1 MKRIVVKIDRLVLN
15 GVRFEDRH
23 AIAQGLQE
31 QLMRLLSE
39 RGMAERIGETG
50 STSRLRLGDV
60 RVTGDMRGPGIGL
73 VAGRAIAA
81 HWSQSSREERGGAST
96 PVTGEGRSS
105 T

>member
-1 MKRIVVKIDRLVLN
+1 MKRVVVNIERLVLK
-15 GVRFEDRH
+15 GFRFEDRH

-31 QLMRLLSE
+31 QLTRLLSE
-39 RGMAERIGETG
+39 PGMAEQIGETG

-60 RVTGDMRGPGIGL
+60 RVTGDMRGAEIGQ
-73 VAGRAIAA
+73 VTGRAIAA
-81 HWSQSSREERGGAST
+81 HWSQDGRENTRGRST

>member
-1 MKRIVVKIDRLVLN
+1 MRRVIVNIDRLVLN

-31 QLMRLLSE
+31 QLTRLLSE
-39 RGMAERIGETG
+39 PGMAKRIGETG

-60 RVTGDMRGPGIGL
+60 RVTGDMRGPGIGQ

-81 HWSQSSREERGGAST
+81 HWSPDSREQTRGAST
-96 PVTGEGRSS
+96 PVTGEGRLS

>member
-1 MKRIVVKIDRLVLN
+1 MRRVIVNIDRLVLK

-31 QLMRLLSE
+31 QLTRLLSE
-39 RGMAERIGETG
+39 PGMAERIGETG

-73 VAGRAIAA
+73 ATGRAIAA
-81 HWSQSSREERGGAST
+81 HWSQDSREKTRGAS